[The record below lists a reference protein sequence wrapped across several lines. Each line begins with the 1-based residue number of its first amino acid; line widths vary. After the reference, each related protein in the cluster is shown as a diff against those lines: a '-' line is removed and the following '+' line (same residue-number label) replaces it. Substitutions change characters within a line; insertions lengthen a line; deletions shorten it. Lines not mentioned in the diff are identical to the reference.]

1 MVDTQGW
8 FIDLLA
14 RLNVDKVH
22 LSPFP
27 SLALVR
33 QVHRTAVPVP
43 SLASPHGD
51 APAGG
56 ERPFSS
62 RGGSS
67 TAI

>member
-1 MVDTQGW
+1 M
-8 FIDLLA
+8 DLLA
-14 RLNVDKVH
+14 RLIVDEVH

-43 SLASPHGD
+43 SLAFPHGD
-51 APAGG
+51 APTGG

-62 RGGSS
+62 HGGSP
-67 TAI
+67 TTI